1 MKKDSMLLIMTPNI
15 SLEIWNSN
23 GQLSREL
30 SFYNEL
36 CIASCL
42 KLIIYSYGRNDKI
55 YVTGNDLIT
64 VLEMPH
70 WLPENIPFRVQNL
83 LYNIYSLVKFRQY
96 FNRVIFAKTNQYRS
110 SKFGVMLKIFF
121 GTPLVIRMG
130 FYHSHIKPIS
140 FGKKIMERFR
150 FHFCDNIIVT
160 SKEAAAFISD
170 TYKVNA
176 DKISYMCNSINLDIF
191 KPRELQKKYDLIY
204 VGRLESIK
212 NINLLMD
219 SIEGLD
225 IDVLIIGDGSLRKLV
240 ADATERN
247 SRFYWLPKIDNFKL
261 TDYYNQA
268 RIFIIQ
274 SDYEGN
280 PKSLLEAMACGLPC
294 IGTNVPG
301 IRDSIENNY
310 NGILVTK
317 DHSEIGRTIIDLLND
332 ESRAEKLG
340 LNAAKWA
347 RANCS
352 MQSNVEKEVS
362 IYKRFN
368 HVHELVEI

>member
-15 SLEIWNSN
+15 SLEIWNNN

-55 YVTGNDLIT
+55 YVADNDLIT
-64 VLEMPH
+64 VLQMPH
-70 WLPENIPFRVQNL
+70 WIPENIPFRLQNL
-83 LYNIYSLVKFRQY
+83 LYNIYSLIDFRKY

-110 SKFGVMLKIFF
+110 SKLGVMLKIFF
-121 GTPLVIRMG
+121 GIPLVIRMG
-130 FYHSHIKPIS
+130 FYHSHIKPIG
-140 FGKKIMERFR
+140 FRKKIMERFR
-150 FHFCDNIIVT
+150 FNFCDDIIVT

-176 DKISYMCNSINLDIF
+176 SKISYMCNSINLDVF
-191 KPRELQKKYDLIY
+191 KPSELQKKYDLIY

-212 NINLLMD
+212 NISLLID

-225 IDVLIIGDGSLRKLV
+225 INVLIIGDGSLREL
-240 ADATERN
+240 ADDAMQHN
-247 SRFYWLPKIDNFKL
+247 PQFYWLPKVDNFRL
-261 TDYYNQA
+261 ADYYNQA
-268 RIFIIQ
+268 KVFIIQ

-294 IGTNVPG
+294 IGTDVPG
-301 IRDSIENNY
+301 IRDCIENNY
-310 NGILVTK
+310 NGILVNK
-317 DHSEIGRTIIDLLND
+317 DQSEIRRTIINLLDD
-332 ESRAEKLG
+332 ESRAKQLG
-340 LNAAKWA
+340 VNAVKWA

-352 MQSNVEKEVS
+352 MQSNVKKEVS

-368 HVHELVEI
+368 QVHELVEI